1 MPYFVS
7 YILIIGIS
15 AKKISPIFKKVPLR
29 KPVGLRCQGVE
40 RPVSELQLNKLVSA
54 ETASTEDENEEKMRR
69 RLHNLVEEIITDL
82 IDCAPDNRQELL
94 SGFVSDLY
102 MSAAKQSIREERY
115 KKQTEGIARAKAKGV
130 TFGRKSNP
138 LPEKF
143 EEARQLWMNRELP
156 LKEAAKYCGMPDSTF
171 YDTVRRINGGS
182 STVSHRKPLPEN
194 FEESRQLWR
203 SHKLKMKEAAARCG
217 MATTTFY
224 DAVKRVEQGMEAR
237 N

>member
-1 MPYFVS
+1 MSDFYLNSIDSEGNAPS
-7 YILIIGIS
+7 
-15 AKKISPIFKKVPLR
+15 
-29 KPVGLRCQGVE
+29 VE
-40 RPVSELQLNKLVSA
+40 
-54 ETASTEDENEEKMRR
+54 ENEKKMRQ
-69 RLHNLVEEIITDL
+69 RLHGLVDEIITEL

-94 SGFVSDLY
+94 SGFVSELF

-115 KKQTEGIARAKAKGV
+115 KKQTEGIAKAKAKGV
-130 TFGRKSNP
+130 SFGRKSNP

-171 YDTVRRINGGS
+171 YDTVRRLNG
-182 STVSHRKPLPEN
+182 STVGHRKPLPEN
-194 FEESRQLWR
+194 FEESRLLWR

-224 DAVKRVEQGMEAR
+224 DAVKRVESAEAR
-237 N
+237 E